1 MPPKAFVPAALHEYL
16 VAHGTPPDALQRE
29 LIEETRRA
37 TGGLSIMQIAPEQGA
52 FMEILARAIGARRGI
67 EVGTFTGY
75 SSLCLARGLADD
87 GRLVCC
93 DVSEEW
99 TAIARRYWKLARVE
113 RKIELRL
120 APALETLSALLA
132 EGAAGRFDFAFI
144 DADKRNY
151 QRYFDRCL
159 KLVRRGG
166 LIAVDNTLWNGRVA
180 DRRAKDADTRAIRAF
195 NRKLARDRRVEM
207 AMVPIGDG
215 LSLARKN

>member
-1 MPPKAFVPAALHEYL
+1 VSSKTLFLPERLHDYLLECTLRETPVQRALRAATKKVP
-16 VAHGTPPDALQRE
+16 
-29 LIEETRRA
+29 RA
-37 TGGLSIMQIAPEQGA
+37 GMQISPEQGSL
-52 FMEILARAIGARRGI
+52 MQLLVRLTGARRCLEI
-67 EVGTFTGY
+67 GTYTGY
-75 SSLCLARGLADD
+75 SALAVALALPSE
-87 GRLVCC
+87 GGIVCC

-99 TAIARRYWKLARVE
+99 SAIARRYWKLAKVE

-120 APALETLSALLA
+120 APALETLDALLA

-151 QRYFDRCL
+151 QHYFDRCL

-166 LIAVDNTLWNGRVA
+166 LIAVDNTLWGGRVA
-180 DRRAKDADTRAIRAF
+180 DRSARDGDTRAIRAF
-195 NRKLARDRRVEM
+195 NRRLARDRRVEM

>member
-99 TAIARRYWKLARVE
+99 TAIARRYWKRAGVADR
-113 RKIELRL
+113 IELRL
-120 APALETLSALLA
+120 GPALETLRGLP
-132 EGAAGRFDFAFI
+132 GTPDWDIAFI
-144 DADKRNY
+144 DADKGGYPDYYEEILARL
-151 QRYFDRCL
+151 RP
-159 KLVRRGG
+159 GG
-166 LIAVDNTLWNGRVA
+166 LVLVDNVLWMGRVA
-180 DRRAKDADTRAIRAF
+180 DPEIRDPETEAIRAF
-195 NRKLARDRRVEM
+195 NAKLAADERIDLVM
-207 AMVPIGDG
+207 LPVADG
-215 LSLARKN
+215 LSLARKR